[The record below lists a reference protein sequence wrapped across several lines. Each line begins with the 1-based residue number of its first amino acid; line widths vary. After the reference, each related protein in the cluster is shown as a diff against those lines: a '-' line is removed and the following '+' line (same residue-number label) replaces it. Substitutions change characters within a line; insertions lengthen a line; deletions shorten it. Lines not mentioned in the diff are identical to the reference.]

1 MGLDSRRLDIPG
13 RKRLEV
19 DYGNPLMDIMV

>member
-1 MGLDSRRLDIPG
+1 MGLDPRRLDIPG

-19 DYGNPLMDIMV
+19 DYGNAIADIMV